1 MITYIDAKTGYNL
14 IKFDKENDEI
24 KMLDNFGTNID
35 YMWIADEEG
44 TLNDIH
50 VNVGDII
57 IRMYGNNGNINDR
70 ETLVIKDEQLKSYY
84 KSLKENIDKER
95 EKNEKCCDC
104 ECYSDSCI
112 KVCK

>member
-14 IKFDKENDEI
+14 IKLDKENDEI
-24 KMLDNFGTNID
+24 KMLDSFGTNID

-57 IRMYGNNGNINDR
+57 LRMYGNNGNINDK

-95 EKNEKCCDC
+95 GKNEKCCDC
-104 ECYSDSCI
+104 ECCSDSGI